1 MLIGDNTTNEVDR
14 VCGSVDHSGRSSMEL
29 EIVHPTGLRIKMRGV
44 IDMDVFKTLLNLTNR
59 NYKKILSPDEIELF
73 KKLKA
78 KNPLVHEL
86 WDLSEEFRNIFENK
100 SIPEFQKW
108 IEKIGN
114 SSFQGLKSFVK
125 GLIKDFEAIKAAIIY
140 DDNNGLTEGNVNR
153 LKNIKRQMYGRASFE
168 LLRKKVVLS
177 CTG

>member
-1 MLIGDNTTNEVDR
+1 
-14 VCGSVDHSGRSSMEL
+14 
-29 EIVHPTGLRIKMRGV
+29 
-44 IDMDVFKTLLNLTNR
+44 MDVFKTLLNLTNR